1 MGYRSNGG
9 MVIWG
14 PEPIMTA
21 HLFALRASRTDDTA
35 WQPRAESGV
44 RLYRV
49 GADLVWHLEYSGW
62 KWYSSYEH
70 VQEYERIYQ
79 MSSEVIELSGYRW
92 RVGENAGDEECDG
105 FGNGEGTVE
114 ITHDISVNH
123 RFDGYEPTADNRLS
137 TTDEAAQ

>member
-1 MGYRSNGG
+1 MDYRSDGG

-21 HLFALRASRTDDTA
+21 HLFALRASRTDDAA
-35 WQPRAESGV
+35 WRPRAGSGV

-49 GADLVWHLEYSGW
+49 GADLVWHLEYSYW
-62 KWYSSYEH
+62 KWYSSYEG

-79 MSSEVIELSGYRW
+79 ISSEVIELSGYRW
-92 RVGENAGDEECDG
+92 RVGEDRGDEEYDG
-105 FGNGEGTVE
+105 FGDGEGAVE
-114 ITHDISVNH
+114 IIHDISVNH
-123 RFDGYEPTADNRLS
+123 RFAGCGSTADNRLS